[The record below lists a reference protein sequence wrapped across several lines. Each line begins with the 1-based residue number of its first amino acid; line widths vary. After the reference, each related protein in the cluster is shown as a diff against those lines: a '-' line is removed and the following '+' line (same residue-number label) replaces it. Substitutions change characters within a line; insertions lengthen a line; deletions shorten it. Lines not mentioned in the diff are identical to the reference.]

1 MDHTA
6 DLTMTGESRINRFG
20 ISVTSSYPANPRTVD
35 VIPDNIVDWVLV
47 ALCAADTGPAVNER
61 NY

>member
-1 MDHTA
+1 
-6 DLTMTGESRINRFG
+6 MTTSLNGT

-47 ALCAADTGPAVNER
+47 VLGAADTGPAVNES
-61 NY
+61 N